1 MDFRPPSSRRA
12 PPVLDMTPLID
23 VVFLLLVFFLVTATF
38 AQEQSQS
45 AVPVDL
51 PDGATGEATVAAE
64 RITVYLQDDGTV
76 TFEAAGAEAQ
86 TLSDTAQ
93 VRAALQEW
101 FARDASTPVY
111 LRGDR
116 EVPYGRVMEVLDAA
130 RAVGFRQVFNVVYA
144 SGD

>member
-38 AQEQSQS
+38 AQEQTQS

-51 PDGATGEATVAAE
+51 PEGATGEASATAE
-64 RITVYLQDDGTV
+64 RITVYLQADGAITI
-76 TFEAAGAEAQ
+76 EADQQPAE
-86 TLSDTAQ
+86 TLPNVDA
-93 VRAALQEW
+93 VRDALAEW
-101 FARDASTPVY
+101 HARDPSTPVY

-116 EVPYGRVMEVLDAA
+116 EVPYGEVMEVLDSA
-130 RAVGFRQVFNVVYA
+130 RAVGFRQVFNVVYSA
-144 SGD
+144 GE